1 VKGRSE
7 FPAPD
12 GYESAEETFVA
23 PTRRALKSDDG
34 ERQMWNPAYPAADRA
49 PSMPVVRSIVP

>member
-1 VKGRSE
+1 M
-7 FPAPD
+7 
-12 GYESAEETFVA
+12 SAEETFVA

-34 ERQMWNPAYPAADRA
+34 ERQTWNPEYPAADRA